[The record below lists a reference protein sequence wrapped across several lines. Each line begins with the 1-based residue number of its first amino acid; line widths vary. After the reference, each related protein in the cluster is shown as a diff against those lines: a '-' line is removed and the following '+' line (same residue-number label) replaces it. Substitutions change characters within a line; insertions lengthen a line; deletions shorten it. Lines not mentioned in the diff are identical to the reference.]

1 LLLKEAVRQVSFLEI
16 PNIYAGDYRKL
27 LIVPLS
33 LLALAVLLIFAVGIP
48 QGIELKGGVLVTLQ
62 ASGAVNEN
70 AIEASLASAGMR
82 DASVRV
88 YSNPVGEVVEVEIGQ
103 DARLSEV
110 EKQLPSFNAKV
121 RAAEDAELELSYAQE
136 QERIDG
142 TPASQAK
149 AQDAQAKFE
158 KADAGMRASAQDILA
173 KLGIADAAQAVAAA
187 KDSRVLSKVVD
198 DSFASAKEAHR
209 KTIIDAIGS
218 SVQYSSYSFRDVS
231 PTLSAYFLSK
241 AVWIFIF
248 SSILVAATVFVIF
261 RTVVPALAVLAG
273 AGSDI
278 LIAMGAMALFQ
289 IPLTLA
295 SFAALLMIVGF
306 SLDTHILLTVRTLK
320 RGEGTPRERIFD
332 TMKTGATM
340 SLTALTAFGTLFLLA
355 LVTHIPTYYQI
366 SSVAIFGLFG
376 DIVAAWGLNAIIVL
390 WYAERKERQV

>member
-1 LLLKEAVRQVSFLEI
+1 MEI